1 LSTEYE
7 LHRFLFRKTF

>member
-7 LHRFLFRKTF
+7 LHRFLLRKTF